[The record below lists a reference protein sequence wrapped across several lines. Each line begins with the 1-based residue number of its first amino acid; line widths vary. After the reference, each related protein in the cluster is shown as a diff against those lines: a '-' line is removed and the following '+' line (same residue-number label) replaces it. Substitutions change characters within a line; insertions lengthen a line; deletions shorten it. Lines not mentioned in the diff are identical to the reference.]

1 LYPFITDIFYDLFG
15 FESPITLFS
24 FGFMVAVA
32 VMVAAWLLQRELDR
46 MYRADLIGGVLIRN
60 PESSCV
66 RYESVTAIGTG

>member
-1 LYPFITDIFYDLFG
+1 
-15 FESPITLFS
+15 
-24 FGFMVAVA
+24 MVAVA

>member
-1 LYPFITDIFYDLFG
+1 LYPFISDILRDLFG
-15 FESPITLFS
+15 FESPIEIFS

-32 VMVAAWLLQRELDR
+32 VLVAGWLLQKELDR